1 MFDKKLY
8 QETISQL
15 HASEE
20 ILTEVK
26 SMTYKH
32 KKHRRLSRIIPL
44 AAALTVLFCMA
55 AAAAYGL
62 VRYQDPT
69 AMIRAFFGENV
80 SSGQGVVE
88 YDEQGRLITN
98 LPAWERVPVDETL
111 AEKLIAPYIFEVN
124 ETAVWEDYT
133 LCVEAVLYD
142 AGTGAG
148 LIYYTVENPNG
159 VDGYE
164 VFVDGAL
171 WWPAQSPVFTRLQG
185 PDCCYIDTA
194 MITQTKLYLCSY
206 FITGDTADSVNIGIG
221 PGADRIQV
229 NDITLDLPTSSL
241 ADLTLAGGAVTV
253 SPISIQ
259 LDRETLGLPTDN
271 DPDRIVLRY
280 ADGSEY
286 VVEDE
291 DSFVSNHTYALSDGT
306 LITYTF
312 NRIVDTHSVTAVE
325 INGALYQ

>member
-1 MFDKKLY
+1 M
-8 QETISQL
+8 TIFADFISF
-15 HASEE
+15 
-20 ILTEVK
+20 T
-26 SMTYKH
+26 
-32 KKHRRLSRIIPL
+32 
-44 AAALTVLFCMA
+44 
-55 AAAAYGL
+55 
-62 VRYQDPT
+62 
-69 AMIRAFFGENV
+69 
-80 SSGQGVVE
+80 

-164 VFVDGAL
+164 VFEDGAL

-185 PDCCYIDTA
+185 PECCYIDTA
-194 MITQTKLYLCSY
+194 MTTQTKLYLCSY

>member
-15 HASEE
+15 HASED

-26 SMTYKH
+26 SMTCKH
-32 KKHRRLSRIIPL
+32 KKHRHLSRIIPL
-44 AAALTVLFCMA
+44 AASLTVLFCVA

-111 AEKLIAPYIFEVN
+111 AEKLIAPYIFEVS
-124 ETAVWEDYT
+124 EAAVWDDYT

-164 VFVDGAL
+164 VFEDGEL

-185 PDCCYIDTA
+185 PERCYIDTA
-194 MITQTKLYLCSY
+194 MTTQTKLYLCSY
-206 FITGDTADSVNIGIG
+206 FITNNSVDRLNIGIG

-229 NDITLDLPTSSL
+229 NDIILDLPTSSL
-241 ADLTLAGGAVTV
+241 ADLTLADGAVTV

-259 LDRETLGLPTDN
+259 LDQEALGLPTDN
-271 DPDRIVLRY
+271 DPDRIALRY

-291 DSFVSNHTYALSDGT
+291 DTFISNHTYALSDGT

-325 INGALYQ
+325 VNGVLYQ